1 MTQKLANYLTD
12 FFLKNSLIAI
22 EDKESYVYSFE
33 VFFSAVIS
41 WGSIFL
47 IAFFTKTIYATFCYV
62 VSFCCFRGTSGGYH
76 ASTHL
81 KCYLLSMTTFLLF
94 LLAQFWLPKQYT
106 IEICCLLLC
115 ISSIIFFLF
124 SPVEHKNNPFT
135 LQQKNHFRKRTIK
148 LLCIFYLLLFLFL
161 WRNYFN
167 IAFAITW
174 GCFQAAF
181 SILAAIYIQ
190 PKKEVKSDEKTFI

>member
-1 MTQKLANYLTD
+1 MTHQLANYLTN
-12 FFLKNSLIAI
+12 FFLKKSLITI
-22 EDKESYVYSFE
+22 DNKENYIYSFE
-33 VFFSAVIS
+33 IFFSAIIS
-41 WGSIFL
+41 WGSIFV
-47 IAFFTKTIYATFCYV
+47 IAFLTKTFYATFCYV
-62 VSFCCFRGTSGGYH
+62 VSFCCFRGAVGGYH

-81 KCYLLSMTTFLLF
+81 KCYLLSMTTFFCF
-94 LLAQFWLPKQYT
+94 LLAQFLLPKQYT
-106 IEICCLLLC
+106 IAICCILLC

-135 LQQKNHFRKRTIK
+135 IQQKNHFRKRTIK
-148 LLCIFYLLLFLFL
+148 LLCIFYLLLSIFL

-181 SILAAIYIQ
+181 SILAAIIIQ
-190 PKKEVKSDEKTFI
+190 PKKEVKSDEKTFF